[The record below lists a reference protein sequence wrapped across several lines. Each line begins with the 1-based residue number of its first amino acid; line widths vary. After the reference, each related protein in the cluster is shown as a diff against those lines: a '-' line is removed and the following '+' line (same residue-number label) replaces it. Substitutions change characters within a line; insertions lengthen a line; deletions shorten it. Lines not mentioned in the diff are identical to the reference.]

1 MIDPGHIRKRVAE
14 DLFLQ
19 GEEVNR
25 QVRKRRRLGTLWRG
39 IFFGAA
45 AFAILILAILL
56 LKIIGDANGYVAE
69 ESQVPAREL
78 VLAYN
83 RDRVLNAPNV
93 VLTGEDDAALA
104 AGVAADANGIAML
117 PYAFYQAQAGALKL
131 VAVDGNRPS
140 AEAVAAGDY
149 PATRPLLLYTSP
161 DILVDQ
167 PQVSAF
173 LIYYLAHVDEVVA
186 ELGYFPADAER
197 IAAQAAEIA
206 ASLELETLPA
216 INPADYEGDITI
228 AGSSSVFP
236 LTQAM
241 AERFTAGGFRGA
253 FDLVS
258 TGTTA
263 GFRALCIDKDR
274 DLDLVNASRPAL
286 PSELSACRANRR
298 PLQEVLVAA
307 DALALVVN
315 PANTFVDDVSLNQ
328 LVALFTTAETW
339 AAVDETW
346 PAEVINRYIPSADS
360 GTLDFFAETV
370 FTETAL
376 ADLPYD
382 ALVSLYQANVSAGR
396 CRAVEYDQR
405 FFADRLVCDTEER
418 FQAMC
423 DGDNPRAAC
432 TLGPRD
438 AASVI
443 QLIEADIVKPTVLR
457 TWGLWES
464 LLNRDEILLA
474 ATAEFPAADVYFRR
488 WLTWDFIISP
498 QSSYPEIAGV
508 RTAILGTLWVV
519 GIAVAF
525 SFPLGVGAAI
535 YLEEYASKTS
545 RLNRIIQTNINN
557 LAGVPS
563 IIYGLLGLAV
573 FVRAL
578 EIFTSGSFFGLADP
592 SVANGRTILSAG
604 LTLGLLGLP
613 VIIISSQE
621 AIRAVPSSLRQASYG
636 LGATRW
642 QTVRSHVLPNALG
655 GILTGVILSMSR
667 IIGETAPLVVIGAS
681 TYITTDP
688 TGPFSKFTTLPSQI
702 YQWTARPQD
711 TFRDIAAT
719 AIIVLLLLLLLLN
732 AAAIY
737 LRGRFGRRIG

>member
-274 DLDLVNASRPAL
+274 DLDLVNASRQAL

-474 ATAEFPAADVYFRR
+474 ASVEFPAADVYFRR

>member
-274 DLDLVNASRPAL
+274 DLDIVNASRPAL

-474 ATAEFPAADVYFRR
+474 ASVEFPAADVYFRR